1 MTVELDYNGVYGS
14 HLQAGLLNPN
24 QVPMS
29 VVNDLIARFGPAQ
42 ARRDLLNSQITSA
55 AAVAAGIKPP
65 YPNFTNP
72 AVQTFPDVSPRR
84 CGPIRNTSR

>member
-14 HLQAGLLNPN
+14 DLQAGLLNPN

-29 VVNDLIARFGPAQ
+29 VVNDLIARFGPIGD
-42 ARRDLLNSQITSA
+42 ARPAELAASRPP
-55 AAVAAGIKPP
+55 AAVAAGI
-65 YPNFTNP
+65 TT
-72 AVQTFPDVSPRR
+72 AVSELHQSGRAALPDASARR